1 MKCHFDVTRVV
12 VHAILLACGCAT
24 AATASVINR
33 RRCSALKGTWEG
45 TLPIYREEAKG
56 SAARDEVTLR
66 LTFGG
71 EQPRLFLVERGTWME
86 AKPGAFVAQCLGPSA
101 VVQAIDPREGKADGS
116 TTVGDYLEGMCNCGN
131 TGSCEMLATMLERQV
146 TAPASL
152 ARSRFG
158 KRRAASVSNHLALAL
173 SEDAKPLTQF
183 RQPR

>member
-1 MKCHFDVTRVV
+1 MDVQQQQRP
-12 VHAILLACGCAT
+12 
-24 AATASVINR
+24 ASSTGGS
-33 RRCSALKGTWEG
+33 CSALKGTWEG

-131 TGSCEMLATMLERQV
+131 TESCEMLATMLERQGDS
-146 TAPASL
+146 TSL
-152 ARSRFG
+152 T
-158 KRRAASVSNHLALAL
+158 RAKQV
-173 SEDAKPLTQF
+173 
-183 RQPR
+183 RQKACGLGQQSSCAGAE